1 MAIVINGS
9 GTVTGLAVGG
19 LPDGT
24 VDSGTIATGT
34 IVDADVNDLAASKL
48 TGALPAISG
57 ASLTNLS
64 TVGNLIGLVA
74 SNSGGSTNSPTITLE
89 NNKNYIILIIFKYD
103 YSSVWN
109 GYELHHASV
118 NGSGAVSVTEAVG
131 YASDVSVVTGTN
143 SIYVHLNNSNY
154 DAPLVM
160 VYEGSTSQ
168 IDIS

>member
-1 MAIVINGS
+1 MPTLISGS
-9 GTVTGLAVGG
+9 TGVNKIT
-19 LPDGT
+19 D
-24 VDSGTIATGT
+24 GT
-34 IVDADVNDLAASKL
+34 IVDADVANVAASKL

-57 ASLTNLS
+57 ANLTNLS

-74 SNSGGSTNSPTITLE
+74 SNSGGSTDSPTITLE
-89 NNKNYIILIIFKYD
+89 DNKNYIILIIFKYD

-109 GYELHHASV
+109 SYELHHASV
-118 NGSGAVSVTEAVG
+118 NGSGVVSVTEAVG
-131 YASDVSVVTGTN
+131 YAGDVAVVTGTN
-143 SIYVHLNNSNY
+143 TIHVHLNNSNY